1 MSGAKTTKTE
11 ANNLAKD
18 PTQAS
23 RPYVSALKYYI
34 HDGTDAFRFQ
44 LIGELREA
52 DVKELSGCWE
62 TAKSTFGSRKLVLDL
77 RALASTDENGK
88 EWLLA
93 MVREKGLKIERLLE
107 THVHADHLTA
117 SKYLQN
123 RLAAEQDGSRPQ
135 ICIGKRIVEVQERFA
150 TTYDIPKTEWET
162 AFDKLLDDDEVFSVG
177 GLKATALHLP
187 GHTPEHLG
195 YLIGCE

>member
-11 ANNLAKD
+11 ASNLTKD
-18 PTQAS
+18 PTQTS

-52 DVKELSGCWE
+52 DVKELTGCWE

-88 EWLLA
+88 QWLLA
-93 MVREKGLKIERLLE
+93 MVREGAVCVPESYFRENLADQASSSVLSRKSSGLLSK
-107 THVHADHLTA
+107 LT
-117 SKYLQN
+117 SGL
-123 RLAAEQDGSRPQ
+123 RDDG
-135 ICIGKRIVEVQERFA
+135 E
-150 TTYDIPKTEWET
+150 IPAGSPTQ
-162 AFDKLLDDDEVFSVG
+162 A
-177 GLKATALHLP
+177 P
-187 GHTPEHLG
+187 
-195 YLIGCE
+195 

>member
-11 ANNLAKD
+11 ANHLAKD
-18 PTQAS
+18 PRQAS

-93 MVREKGLKIERLLE
+93 MVREGAVCVPESYFRENLTDQAPSGALSQNASGLLNK
-107 THVHADHLTA
+107 LT
-117 SKYLQN
+117 SGL
-123 RLAAEQDGSRPQ
+123 RGDR
-135 ICIGKRIVEVQERFA
+135 
-150 TTYDIPKTEWET
+150 DIPAGSPTQ
-162 AFDKLLDDDEVFSVG
+162 A
-177 GLKATALHLP
+177 P
-187 GHTPEHLG
+187 
-195 YLIGCE
+195 